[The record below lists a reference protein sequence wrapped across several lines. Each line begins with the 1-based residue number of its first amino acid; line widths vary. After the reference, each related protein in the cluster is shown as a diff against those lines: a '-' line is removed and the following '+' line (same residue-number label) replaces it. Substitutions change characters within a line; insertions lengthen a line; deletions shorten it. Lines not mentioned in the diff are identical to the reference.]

1 MTREHEEIANE
12 DLFAGIDYDESI
24 VGALTA
30 VHGSLVSF
38 SEMADSKA
46 NIMITVCS
54 ILLGLALA
62 KIEQGVL
69 IIPLGIFTICCAP
82 ALIFAI
88 LTVLPAAAPKRG
100 KMSDVQKLP
109 HFNPLFFLHFSLV
122 PLQVFKRELH
132 RTISDPQQLYDGLS
146 SDIYYAG
153 VAVGT
158 KKFRYLRWSYLSLL
172 TGLMLGGVAIAV
184 SLVL

>member
-1 MTREHEEIANE
+1 MTKDHQELANE

-24 VGALTA
+24 MGALTA
-30 VHGSLVSF
+30 LHGSLVSF

-54 ILLGLALA
+54 ILLGLAVA

-69 IIPLGIFTICCAP
+69 VVPLVIFTVCCAP

-88 LTVLPAAAPKRG
+88 LTVLPSAAPKHG
-100 KMSDVQKLP
+100 KVSDVQNLP

-153 VAVGT
+153 VVIGT

-172 TGLMLGGVAIAV
+172 AGIMLGGTAIAIG
-184 SLVL
+184 LFL